1 MRLNTVTQ
9 LGDVVITLRPAI
21 SLIKAIRE
29 RLTSMIPDGYQSLSP
44 ISHILT
50 TIIGESD
57 QVPITEIAGSIALNE
72 DSCKI
77 TEEADTTVEHRTY
90 YKK

>member
-1 MRLNTVTQ
+1 
-9 LGDVVITLRPAI
+9 
-21 SLIKAIRE
+21 
-29 RLTSMIPDGYQSLSP
+29 MIPDGYQSLSP
-44 ISHILT
+44 ISDILT

-77 TEEADTTVEHRTY
+77 TEEADTTVEHTIKNKLPNLPESNLQR
-90 YKK
+90 KKIEAYLY